1 MNTPSINNK
10 KNNHTIYRQINDY
23 TIYQQ
28 IKKKLLW
35 EQKKSFWIIIA
46 AFALC
51 ATPIQAQGFGSIL
64 KKAKKVLTPSSEP
77 AKTEDPQAKP
87 AASNA
92 AEEPIATGGTLINP
106 LKDKVDVQLVG
117 AYGKSTSENYGEV
130 SLVLKVK
137 MIANKNEISIGG
149 NSNWPVMLI
158 DEEGNVSEPR
168 YLGWTPY
175 SVSEGIYMKIILKD
189 SSTFT
194 NVKKSAKIIQKAQI
208 ALSLS
213 YDEKGLLIMKNVP
226 IQWDVQ
232 P

>member
-1 MNTPSINNK
+1 MRTK
-10 KNNHTIYRQINDY
+10 KT
-23 TIYQQ
+23 
-28 IKKKLLW
+28 
-35 EQKKSFWIIIA
+35 FWIIIA

-51 ATPIQAQGFGSIL
+51 ATPIQAQGFGGIL

-77 AKTEDPQAKP
+77 AKTETPQAKP
-87 AASNA
+87 AANNA

-106 LKDKVDVQLVG
+106 LKDKVDIQLVG

-175 SVSEGIYMKIILKD
+175 SVSEGIYMKIALKD

>member
-1 MNTPSINNK
+1 
-10 KNNHTIYRQINDY
+10 
-23 TIYQQ
+23 
-28 IKKKLLW
+28 
-35 EQKKSFWIIIA
+35 
-46 AFALC
+46 
-51 ATPIQAQGFGSIL
+51 
-64 KKAKKVLTPSSEP
+64 
-77 AKTEDPQAKP
+77 
-87 AASNA
+87 
-92 AEEPIATGGTLINP
+92 
-106 LKDKVDVQLVG
+106 
-117 AYGKSTSENYGEV
+117 
-130 SLVLKVK
+130 

-189 SSTFT
+189 SSNFT

>member
-1 MNTPSINNK
+1 MDHYRSICIVC
-10 KNNHTIYRQINDY
+10 HSYSSPR
-23 TIYQQ
+23 
-28 IKKKLLW
+28 LW
-35 EQKKSFWIIIA
+35 KHS
-46 AFALC
+46 
-51 ATPIQAQGFGSIL
+51 
-64 KKAKKVLTPSSEP
+64 KKAKKVLTPSNEP
-77 AKTEDPQAKP
+77 AKTETPQAKP

>member
-1 MNTPSINNK
+1 MRT
-10 KNNHTIYRQINDY
+10 
-23 TIYQQ
+23 
-28 IKKKLLW
+28 
-35 EQKKSFWIIIA
+35 KKSLWIIIA

-51 ATPIQAQGFGSIL
+51 ATPMQAQGFGSIL
-64 KKAKKVLTPSSEP
+64 KKASEP
-77 AKTEDPQAKP
+77 AKTETPQTKP

>member
-1 MNTPSINNK
+1 MRTKKIILDHYRSICIVCHSLFK
-10 KNNHTIYRQINDY
+10 PKA
-23 TIYQQ
+23 
-28 IKKKLLW
+28 L
-35 EQKKSFWIIIA
+35 E
-46 AFALC
+46 AF
-51 ATPIQAQGFGSIL
+51 L
-64 KKAKKVLTPSSEP
+64 KKAKKVLTPSNEP
-77 AKTEDPQAKP
+77 AKTRGSPSEACSQQCRRRAYR
-87 AASNA
+87 NWR
-92 AEEPIATGGTLINP
+92 NP
-106 LKDKVDVQLVG
+106 HQSFKDKVDVQLVG

>member
-1 MNTPSINNK
+1 M
-10 KNNHTIYRQINDY
+10 
-23 TIYQQ
+23 
-28 IKKKLLW
+28 
-35 EQKKSFWIIIA
+35 QKKSCTRQIERKLSLRS
-46 AFALC
+46 FA
-51 ATPIQAQGFGSIL
+51 
-64 KKAKKVLTPSSEP
+64 SSEP
-77 AKTEDPQAKP
+77 AKTETPQAKP

>member
-1 MNTPSINNK
+1 MDHYRSICIVC
-10 KNNHTIYRQINDY
+10 HSYSSPR
-23 TIYQQ
+23 
-28 IKKKLLW
+28 LW
-35 EQKKSFWIIIA
+35 KHS
-46 AFALC
+46 
-51 ATPIQAQGFGSIL
+51 
-64 KKAKKVLTPSSEP
+64 KKAKKVLTPSNEP
-77 AKTEDPQAKP
+77 AKTETPQAKP

-168 YLGWTPY
+168 YLGWAPY

>member
-1 MNTPSINNK
+1 MDHYRSICIVC
-10 KNNHTIYRQINDY
+10 HSYSSPR
-23 TIYQQ
+23 
-28 IKKKLLW
+28 LW
-35 EQKKSFWIIIA
+35 KHS
-46 AFALC
+46 
-51 ATPIQAQGFGSIL
+51 
-64 KKAKKVLTPSSEP
+64 KKAKKVLTPSNEP
-77 AKTEDPQAKP
+77 AKTEAPQAKP

>member
-1 MNTPSINNK
+1 MLQKSLLLLEEPS
-10 KNNHTIYRQINDY
+10 
-23 TIYQQ
+23 
-28 IKKKLLW
+28 
-35 EQKKSFWIIIA
+35 
-46 AFALC
+46 
-51 ATPIQAQGFGSIL
+51 SIL
-64 KKAKKVLTPSSEP
+64 KRQSRRTVSRSIR
-77 AKTEDPQAKP
+77 Q
-87 AASNA
+87 
-92 AEEPIATGGTLINP
+92 
-106 LKDKVDVQLVG
+106 
-117 AYGKSTSENYGEV
+117 STSENYGEV

>member
-1 MNTPSINNK
+1 M
-10 KNNHTIYRQINDY
+10 
-23 TIYQQ
+23 
-28 IKKKLLW
+28 
-35 EQKKSFWIIIA
+35 
-46 AFALC
+46 
-51 ATPIQAQGFGSIL
+51 
-64 KKAKKVLTPSSEP
+64 
-77 AKTEDPQAKP
+77 
-87 AASNA
+87 
-92 AEEPIATGGTLINP
+92 
-106 LKDKVDVQLVG
+106 
-117 AYGKSTSENYGEV
+117 
-130 SLVLKVK
+130 LKVK

>member
-1 MNTPSINNK
+1 MKT
-10 KNNHTIYRQINDY
+10 
-23 TIYQQ
+23 
-28 IKKKLLW
+28 
-35 EQKKSFWIIIA
+35 KKSLWIIIA
-46 AFALC
+46 ALALC
-51 ATPIQAQGFGSIL
+51 TNSVQAQGLGGIL
-64 KKAKKVLTPSSEP
+64 KKAKKILNSSNEP
-77 AKTEDPQAKP
+77 AKNETTQTKP
-87 AASNA
+87 AANNA

-130 SLVLKVK
+130 RLVLKVK

-175 SVSEGIYMKIILKD
+175 SVSEGIYMKIALND
-189 SSTFT
+189 NDTFT

-213 YDEKGLLIMKNVP
+213 YDEKGLLILKNVP

>member
-1 MNTPSINNK
+1 MIYLDNSATSPIDEEVRDAMLPYLSEEFGNPSSKYYCKATNA
-10 KNNHTIYRQINDY
+10 KNAVEDARE
-23 TIYQQ
+23 
-28 IKKKLLW
+28 KVAKLLGA
-35 EQKKSFWIIIA
+35 EPGEIIFTA
-46 AFALC
+46 
-51 ATPIQAQGFGSIL
+51 G
-64 KKAKKVLTPSSEP
+64 
-77 AKTEDPQAKP
+77 
-87 AASNA
+87 
-92 AEEPIATGGTLINP
+92 
-106 LKDKVDVQLVG
+106 VQLVG

>member
-1 MNTPSINNK
+1 MLKRPN
-10 KNNHTIYRQINDY
+10 
-23 TIYQQ
+23 
-28 IKKKLLW
+28 
-35 EQKKSFWIIIA
+35 IIFIVA
-46 AFALC
+46 DDLGYADLGCTGARDVHSNATDVSPRLDAMARSGMRFTRGYSNSAVCSPTRFAL
-51 ATPIQAQGFGSIL
+51 ATGRWQYRLRG
-64 KKAKKVLTPSSEP
+64 
-77 AKTEDPQAKP
+77 
-87 AASNA
+87 A